1 MASLFRPP
9 RFLIRER
16 PAPRAPSPEHTQVLC
31 YHCAR
36 RSAHSVFAE
45 TGSCPRCARQL
56 RFGDRLIEHEHWG
69 TSILTTG
76 SIRITK
82 DAGVHANLIVCSR
95 DLIIEGA
102 VHAMCLVGGR
112 ATVAAHALVK
122 GGIRA
127 AALDLAPG
135 ATIDAC
141 LIETRSSALGTI
153 DLDDA
158 ARSAPGKG
166 PAARAAIEPTVR
178 PVHPDPGVAARL
190 IRTHAGAR
198 PIDARP
204 ASARAVS

>member
-16 PAPRAPSPEHTQVLC
+16 PTARAAAPEQAEVLC

-36 RSAHSVFAE
+36 RSTHSVFAE
-45 TGSCPRCARQL
+45 TGSCPHCARQL
-56 RFGDRLIEHEHWG
+56 RFGDRRIEQEHRG

-76 SIRITK
+76 SVHITP

-95 DLIIEGA
+95 DLVIEGV

-112 ATVAAHALVK
+112 ASIARGAEVR

-127 AALDLAPG
+127 ASLDLAPG
-135 ATIDAC
+135 ASIRAC
-141 LIETRSSALGTI
+141 LIETRSRALGI
-153 DLDDA
+153 LDLEDA

-166 PAARAAIEPTVR
+166 PAARAQLEPSVR
-178 PVHPDPGVAARL
+178 PMTREPAVAARL
-190 IRTHAGAR
+190 IRTQGGAR
-198 PIDARP
+198 PIG
-204 ASARAVS
+204 ARAVS